1 MRQKEFAAEIGVHPS
16 TICDWGKKGWLVYTN
31 GVLDPDAS
39 RERIL
44 AERGT
49 LRRLTQTEISKRSPW
64 RRGPHCKTHAAWES
78 WRGKHG
84 GAA

>member
-1 MRQKEFAAEIGVHPS
+1 MRQKDFAERIGVS
-16 TICDWGKKGWLVYTN
+16 QATICQWGKQGWLVYRD

-49 LRRLTQTEISKRSPW
+49 LRRLTQTEISRLSPW
-64 RRGPHCKTHAAWES
+64 RRGPHCRTGAAWDL
-78 WRGKHG
+78 WREKHG